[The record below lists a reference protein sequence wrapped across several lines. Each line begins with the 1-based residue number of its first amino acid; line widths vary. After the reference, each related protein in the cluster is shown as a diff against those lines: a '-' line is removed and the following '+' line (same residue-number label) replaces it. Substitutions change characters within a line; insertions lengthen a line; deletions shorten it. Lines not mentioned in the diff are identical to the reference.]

1 MTTGPGPL
9 STLHATEDT
18 KMWCATW
25 WRRPTVI
32 SVSTTQPPVL
42 YLCFYTHYFSG
53 ATDDEGDTPLDLA
66 TMEGYSEI
74 SDYLKSLLQQC
85 KLTTIIHE

>member
-9 STLHATEDT
+9 FTLHATEDT

-32 SVSTTQPPVL
+32 SVSTNPPPPSVISL
-42 YLCFYTHYFSG
+42 FLHSG

-74 SDYLKSLLQQC
+74 SDYLKSLPQQC
-85 KLTTIIHE
+85 KLDRYDHS